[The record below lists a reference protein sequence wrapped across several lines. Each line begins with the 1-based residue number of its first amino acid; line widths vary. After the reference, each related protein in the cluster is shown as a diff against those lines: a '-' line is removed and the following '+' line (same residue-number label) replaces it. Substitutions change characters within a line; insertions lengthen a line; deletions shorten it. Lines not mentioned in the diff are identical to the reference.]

1 MRFYLFFLLLFS
13 TQIFAQNDISGKSLI
28 CKYGKKGNIYE
39 AYLFYKKKYISK
51 YLFLENDTYRIRNN
65 EKRSYNLTGDHI
77 KIKPFLIDKTN
88 LEVLDTEFDVIIGSC
103 KIYNNHETAINFMKE
118 LSNKMQKAINDS
130 LGRQEI

>member
-13 TQIFAQNDISGKSLI
+13 TQIFAQNNISGKSLI

-51 YLFLENDTYRIRNN
+51 YLFLEKDTYRIRNN
-65 EKRSYNLTGDHI
+65 EKRAYKLTSDHI

-88 LEVLDTEFDVIIGSC
+88 LEVLDTEFDVIIGNC
-103 KIYNNHETAINFMKE
+103 EIYNNHETAINFMKE

-130 LGRQEI
+130 LGRKEI